1 MGLLIITGD
10 TFSLSRDR
18 QKAFNLMLKRFTRS
32 NSEAEKRSQ
41 TGAFRQLFEQEES
54 ALLRFAI
61 LLVGR
66 REIAEE
72 MVQEVFLKL
81 HVNWPEVEQPRAWL
95 YRSLRNRI
103 LNHLRDEK
111 LVIRDPTILNS
122 VEQQVGDSSL
132 ETVSRLE
139 AINLVRGLLESLP
152 EEDGELLRMKYF
164 EGLRYRE
171 ISERTGL
178 SVGNV
183 GYRLHH
189 LLKGLA
195 EKLHTLGTD

>member
-1 MGLLIITGD
+1 
-10 TFSLSRDR
+10 
-18 QKAFNLMLKRFTRS
+18 
-32 NSEAEKRSQ
+32 
-41 TGAFRQLFEQEES
+41 
-54 ALLRFAI
+54 
-61 LLVGR
+61 
-66 REIAEE
+66 
-72 MVQEVFLKL
+72 
-81 HVNWPEVEQPRAWL
+81 
-95 YRSLRNRI
+95 
-103 LNHLRDEK
+103 LRDEK